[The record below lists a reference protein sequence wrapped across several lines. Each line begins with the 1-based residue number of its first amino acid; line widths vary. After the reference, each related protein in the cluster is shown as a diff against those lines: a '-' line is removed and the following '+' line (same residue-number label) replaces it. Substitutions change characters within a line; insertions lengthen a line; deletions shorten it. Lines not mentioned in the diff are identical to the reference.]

1 MGLWRGPRLHA
12 KFTHHR
18 KLYLMGSMDGI
29 SSNKFR
35 KRIIMCEFFLKMVVE
50 NTDVCACK
58 AAFKR
63 AVGAG
68 DFRKPPQPLASA
80 SSLVALQIY

>member
-1 MGLWRGPRLHA
+1 MGGPRKHA

-35 KRIIMCEFFLKMVVE
+35 KRIIMCELFLKWWLKSPMSVPAKLHLKGQWE
-50 NTDVCACK
+50 LETFGNLLS
-58 AAFKR
+58 
-63 AVGAG
+63 
-68 DFRKPPQPLASA
+68 PLPQPHH
-80 SSLVALQIY
+80 